1 MGIIEEVPYLLSANS
16 PAGYVKIQS
25 LEDVEPCKKNRS
37 SSKQPMHKVPRY
49 SADLTPET
57 TWNNHDQAQ
66 IF

>member
-1 MGIIEEVPYLLSANS
+1 
-16 PAGYVKIQS
+16 
-25 LEDVEPCKKNRS
+25 
-37 SSKQPMHKVPRY
+37 MHKVPRY